1 MCMIFKRL
9 VQPTICNSKPTL
21 YKISS
26 SNMFGHSRMNSK
38 HDGELC
44 VMSSTFNQVFW
55 IQAHKFCHRLSGSAW
70 LITKSWLVQ
79 PNPFHWEPSSLQ
91 SRWWIVD
98 KRLANVVKITG
109 SVPAPAPASWTVFS
123 GSIVAGKWNT
133 SAQILHVPNFFLTRV
148 TLCCYWKGS
157 QQANLSDSPEY
168 DLKIAFRVWVE

>member
-1 MCMIFKRL
+1 MIFKRL

-55 IQAHKFCHRLSGSAW
+55 KQARKFSHGLSGSAW

-98 KRLANVVKITG
+98 KSFHG
-109 SVPAPAPASWTVFS
+109 
-123 GSIVAGKWNT
+123 T
-133 SAQILHVPNFFLTRV
+133 SKCCQNHWQYPCPCSRFLNRFLWFYRCWKMKYKCSDFACANFFLTRG

-157 QQANLSDSPEY
+157 PQVNLSD
-168 DLKIAFRVWVE
+168 

>member
-1 MCMIFKRL
+1 
-9 VQPTICNSKPTL
+9 
-21 YKISS
+21 
-26 SNMFGHSRMNSK
+26 MFGHSRMNSK

-55 IQAHKFCHRLSGSAW
+55 IQARKFCHRLSGSAW

-123 GSIVAGKWNT
+123 GSIVAGKLNT
-133 SAQILHVPNFFLTRV
+133 SAQILHVPKFFLTRG